1 VSTQDRATA
10 WQTAPVA
17 LLRLDPDGTVLDA
30 NATFARWVGRPVAE
44 LAGTARLAALLSV
57 GGRIYW
63 ETHVAPLLHMQGH
76 VAEVAVELRTPGGRM
91 PVLLTAAVR
100 ADDGTVDVALSGA
113 TERSRYE
120 HELLAARAAAERATA
135 DVQVLQRLASE
146 LSAAPDVESVAAAVV
161 DTLARALDG
170 AGVTLWTLEDDAWR
184 LRAAAPGSAAP
195 GATPGSAA
203 ADALPERV
211 PTVGDAVRR
220 EPDGSLVVPLPG
232 RARLHGVLRVRPS
245 GRPGAEP
252 LDESLLA
259 ATGHQAGPAL
269 ERALLFDQHATV
281 ALALQRAM
289 LTTHTP
295 VDPRFTLAAEYRPA
309 VRHLEVGGDWYDAF
323 AVRDGLL
330 AVSVGD
336 VVGRGLHAATT
347 MSQLR
352 SAGRAVAGPD
362 LRPHHVLEHLDR
374 FVEHAGVGFMTTT
387 VFLQLDLATG
397 ELEFAAAGHL
407 PPLVLAAGGG
417 ASFLWGAR
425 SVPLG
430 LHGLGARS
438 SARAH
443 LAPGDTVV
451 LYTDGLVER
460 RTWTL
465 REGLAA
471 LGRLVEQHA
480 TASPGASG
488 AALDV
493 ARVVDAALPR
503 QGAEDDVSVVALTW
517 HGPGPEGAPGP
528 AS

>member
-1 VSTQDRATA
+1 VSTRRRATA
-10 WQTAPVA
+10 WESAPVA
-17 LLRLDPDGTVLDA
+17 LLRLDADGTVLDA

-44 LAGTARLAALLSV
+44 LTGGVRLAALLSV

-63 ETHVAPLLHMQGH
+63 ETHVSPLLHMQGR
-76 VAEVAVELRTPGGRM
+76 VEEVAVELRTPDGRM

-100 ADDGTVDVALSGA
+100 PDDGTVDVALSGA
-113 TERSRYE
+113 AERSRYE
-120 HELLAARAAAERATA
+120 HELLAARAAAERAAA
-135 DVQVLQRLASE
+135 DVRVLQRLASE
-146 LSAAPDVESVAAAVV
+146 LSAAPDVDSVAAAVV
-161 DTLARALDG
+161 DTLARSLEG

-184 LRAAAPGSAAP
+184 LRAATPA
-195 GATPGSAA
+195 GA
-203 ADALPERV
+203 PERM
-211 PTVGDAVRR
+211 PSAGDAVRR
-220 EPDGSLVVPLPG
+220 EPDGCLVVPLRG
-232 RARLHGVLRVRPS
+232 RTRLHGLLRVRPS

-252 LDESLLA
+252 LDPELLE
-259 ATGHQAGPAL
+259 ATGHQAGSAL

-281 ALALQRAM
+281 ALELQRAM

-295 VDPRFTLAAEYRPA
+295 VDARFTLTAEYRPA
-309 VRHLEVGGDWYDAF
+309 ERDLEVGGDWYDAF

-362 LRPHHVLEHLDR
+362 VQPHLVLEHLDR
-374 FVEHAGVGFMTTT
+374 FVEHAGAGFMSTT
-387 VFLQLDLATG
+387 VFMQLDLATG
-397 ELEFAAAGHL
+397 DLEFAAAGHL
-407 PPLVLAAGGG
+407 PPLVLTADGT

-438 SARAH
+438 SARAG

-460 RTWTL
+460 RTWNL

-480 TASPGASG
+480 APSPGADG
-488 AALDV
+488 AAPLDV
-493 ARVVDAALPR
+493 ARVVDAALPP
-503 QGAEDDVSVVALTW
+503 QGAEDDVCVVALTW
-517 HGPGPEGAPGP
+517 HGPGPGPGGE
-528 AS
+528 AGRTD